1 LLHTDVK
8 SSSENAPASLRSGA
22 HRASGSGSAGAR
34 QRLLFAVNSLAG
46 GGAERVFSTV
56 LAGLEETL
64 RPYEVHVALLD
75 EEPAAYA
82 LPDWIHLHQ
91 LDCRRSLLRSVRQL
105 SALGGAL
112 KPQLVFSFLTRANV
126 AAVAA
131 AKRAGCPVVISE
143 RNDTTAQLS
152 HGRFPALA
160 RAIVRAAYRRAD
172 HVIAVSS
179 GLQDSLASDYRVD
192 PRRISVINNPVDVA
206 GIRAAGQADPTIEVK
221 PDDVVMLARLEAQ
234 KNLHVAIRAFAESG
248 VDGRLVILGE
258 GSLRDE
264 LRTLGDRCGL
274 GDRLQMP
281 GHVSNPFAVLARAS
295 AFLLTSRHEGFCNS
309 LVEAMALGIPVLA
322 SDCRFSPAE
331 ILDVD
336 RSPVAGEV
344 IEGQGGLLVA
354 IDDVASFASG
364 LRMLADADLRE
375 RLGQLGA
382 RRVQAFAAPAQI
394 ARYGETIR
402 NALAGSVH
410 RGVVA

>member
-8 SSSENAPASLRSGA
+8 SSSENAPGSLRSDAHGA
-22 HRASGSGSAGAR
+22 RRSGAPDGR
-34 QRLLFAVNSLAG
+34 QRLLFVVNSLAG

-64 RPYEVHVALLD
+64 RPYETHVALLD

-82 LPDWIHLHQ
+82 LPDWIQLHQ
-91 LDCRRSLLRSVRQL
+91 LDCRRSLARSVRQL
-105 SALGGAL
+105 AALGGEL

-131 AKRAGCPVVISE
+131 AKRAGCPVLISE

-152 HGRFPALA
+152 HGRFPSLA

-179 GLQDSLASDYRVD
+179 GLQESLASDYRVE
-192 PRRISVINNPVDVA
+192 PNRISVINNPVDVA
-206 GIRAAGQADPTIEVK
+206 AIRAAGEAEPAIDVK
-221 PDDVVMLARLEAQ
+221 PGDIVMLARLEAQ
-234 KNLHVAIRAFAESG
+234 KNLHIAIQAFAASG
-248 VDGRLVILGE
+248 VNGRLVILGE

-264 LRTLGDRCGL
+264 LRSLGDRCGL
-274 GDRLQMP
+274 GQRLVMA

-336 RSPVAGEV
+336 RAPGAGEV

-354 IDDVASFASG
+354 IDDVAAFASG
-364 LRMLADADLRE
+364 LRMLADANLGK

-382 RRVQAFAAPAQI
+382 RRVQTFAASTQI
-394 ARYGETIR
+394 ARYADAIQD
-402 NALAGSVH
+402 ALSGSILKDS
-410 RGVVA
+410 RP